1 MTWQEMIMDIFDRIA
16 AQLAQ
21 VLEDLTPEQL
31 NYQPAPGANTIG
43 WLTWH
48 LTRSHDR
55 NMSELMGLEQL
66 WTSDGWYRRF
76 GRNPDPAETGY
87 RFTSEEMAA
96 FQAPG
101 SLIILEYHRAVLE
114 RIKEY
119 IGNDLTESSL
129 EQEVYSPTFDRTS
142 SVYRTITGV
151 INDGLQHVGQAA
163 YVRGLIT
170 EQGWLGR

>member
-21 VLEDLTPEQL
+21 VLEDLTPKQL
-31 NYQPAPGANTIG
+31 NQQPSKGANTIG

-66 WTSDGWYRRF
+66 WISEGWYARFDRR
-76 GRNPDPAETGY
+76 PDPAETGVG
-87 RFTSEEMAA
+87 FTAKEMAA
-96 FQAPG
+96 FKAPD
-101 SLIILEYHRAVLE
+101 SLTIMEYHRSVLE
-114 RIKEY
+114 RIKDC
-119 IGNDLTESSL
+119 IGNQLEESDL
-129 EQEVYSPTFDRTS
+129 EQEVYSPTFNSNRPA
-142 SVYRTITGV
+142 YRIITGV

-170 EQGWLGR
+170 KQGWLGR